1 VFLSYLIIT
10 VFILIL
16 NTALSQGVEVD
27 KYEVDFTY
35 NRPYCFK
42 NFRLI
47 LRNNSEFKV
56 KSVSGRL
63 VISNEASGYKYID
76 QKINIYV
83 SINPYSVKNGNTVR
97 LKDYCFLQQANSM
110 DGLEIYVTDIKV
122 KWNKTA
128 AQLAKEKREKREQ
141 EKADAEYEMFLQEAA
156 EYEQKIKS
164 IDQGLL
170 SKAQLFLEN
179 GEYANALAMV
189 KQTTYST
196 HASDE
201 LVNDCISKLKD
212 QYGDQHEV
220 LIEEEISAIINKNQ
234 TLLASLP
241 KKKYSFI
248 IDYEGNI
255 ICTNSSTLKLRNSE
269 PAIAKKFLL
278 IEELYKIPIK
288 SKFDLD
294 IMLAEEGKF
303 VNPDSIIFH
312 MNPKYAS
319 KTIKT
324 NNNKYFLSGF
334 GSPFFS
340 TEVPLARYVTDS
352 TMTDLQVPIYK
363 TTEYDIICNGN
374 TIGSEIK
381 TEKTDEITVLKGTGR
396 KVFRIITAP
405 IWVPVAIA
413 AGILTLLLG

>member
-1 VFLSYLIIT
+1 M
-10 VFILIL
+10 
-16 NTALSQGVEVD
+16 
-27 KYEVDFTY
+27 
-35 NRPYCFK
+35 
-42 NFRLI
+42 
-47 LRNNSEFKV
+47 
-56 KSVSGRL
+56 SGRL
-63 VISNEASGYKYID
+63 VVSNKASGYKYID

-83 SINPYSVKNGNTVR
+83 SINPYSIKDGNTVR
-97 LKDYCFLQQANSM
+97 LKDYCFLQKANSW
-110 DGLEIYVTDIKV
+110 DGLTWYVTDIKV

-141 EKADAEYEMFLQEAA
+141 EKAAAAYKNMMKKQAEEAK
-156 EYEQKIKS
+156 KIKLM
-164 IDQGLL
+164 DQGLL

-189 KQTTYST
+189 KQTSDYTYFT
-196 HASDE
+196 YADADDEYYYEYYE

-212 QYGDQHEV
+212 QYGDQYEV

-255 ICTNSSTLKLRNSE
+255 ICTDSSTLKLRNSE

-278 IEELYKIPIK
+278 IEEFYKIPIK

-334 GSPFFS
+334 GSPFSS

-352 TMTDLQVPIYK
+352 TVTDLQVPIYK

-405 IWVPVAIA
+405 IWVPLAIA
-413 AGILTLLLG
+413 VGILTLLV